1 MSVSEEVAFL
11 RRMVLCDKQ
20 PFIITVNINIQN
32 NIQNLHHGDVYNTHN
47 LFAEGGKKS
56 KICRGPFYP
65 WKKFLNRKNHLL
77 MVLVEDN
84 RKKKFEFF
92 HKDVQ

>member
-56 KICRGPFYP
+56 KIC
-65 WKKFLNRKNHLL
+65 LTSLL
-77 MVLVEDN
+77 TLPSGV
-84 RKKKFEFF
+84 
-92 HKDVQ
+92 

>member
-32 NIQNLHHGDVYNTHN
+32 NIQNLHHGDVSNTHN

-56 KICRGPFYP
+56 KICLLPLEKVLEQEKPLIDGPS
-65 WKKFLNRKNHLL
+65 
-77 MVLVEDN
+77 
-84 RKKKFEFF
+84 
-92 HKDVQ
+92 